1 MISTA
6 SLRAIKRSVSF
17 ETVAEVCDFVDG
29 LDGTAVGELVVADA
43 NAVGVVFVEKARIC
57 WAAATGLGRRLTEL
71 LMARA
76 AVDEETME
84 TYYRT
89 CKAERVPLGEYL
101 VGRGIV
107 GADDLRAALAQH
119 TVESLRRLAGPGQRA
134 GWCPKERGGYSPRF
148 TFGTAELLARAGE
161 VDEAESARAIREEM
175 EQCFFSGEWAAA
187 FVRSPQRA
195 QPVPIAIIGEAPASA
210 AELVRVGAW
219 AASALDVAGALA
231 AGERDEPVLAVQ
243 LPRPARPE
251 RAMRVA
257 FRHGG
262 MLVAGESSE
271 RGPARILNR
280 RARRREGS

>member
-1 MISTA
+1 LISTA
-6 SLRAIKRSVSF
+6 SRRSVRRSVSI
-17 ETVAEVCDFVDG
+17 ESVAEVCDFVDG
-29 LDGTAVGELVVADA
+29 LDGSAVGELVIADA

-71 LMARA
+71 LVARA

-84 TYYRT
+84 SLYRT

-107 GADDLRAALAQH
+107 GPADLRAALAQH

-161 VDEAESARAIREEM
+161 VDEAEAARAVREEM
-175 EQCFFSGEWAAA
+175 AACFFEGEWAAA
-187 FVRSPQRA
+187 FVRSPARA
-195 QPVPIAIIGEAPASA
+195 VPVPIAIHGEAPAA
-210 AELVRVGAW
+210 ASELLRVGGW
-219 AASALDVAGALA
+219 AASALDVASALD
-231 AGERDEPVLAVQ
+231 GQEPVLAVR
-243 LPRPARPE
+243 LARPTCAE
-251 RAMRVA
+251 REMRVA
-257 FRHGG
+257 LRHGA
-262 MLVAGESSE
+262 LLIAGESSA

-280 RARRREGS
+280 RVRRREGS